1 MPIDSAESGAGGV
14 IIWRVDT
21 RECGM
26 GPMYNRRTKYIWS
39 LFLCL
44 FASVATSGCSP
55 KSNGLVMHEK
65 DSLYDRVLASGKIR
79 CGYFLFP
86 PYSMKDPNTGKMAG
100 IFVDALEEAA
110 SNLGLKVDWAE
121 EVGYGTMVE
130 GIKTGR
136 YDLVPTG
143 VWPNANRAR
152 YADFSNPLFY
162 SGILAYAR
170 SDDNRFKN
178 NMQTINDKAITIS
191 TIDGTVQDVMARKNF
206 PRAHVL
212 SHPEMSD
219 SQQILLDVTTKKAD
233 VTFIEP
239 GLAAIFLKGNPGSLQ
254 SITGKKPIAVIANT
268 MMFKLGEPSFKS
280 MLNTALAELINTGY
294 IDRLINKYEPAPGA
308 YFRIARPYETTARTN
323 ENI

>member
-1 MPIDSAESGAGGV
+1 MN
-14 IIWRVDT
+14 
-21 RECGM
+21 
-26 GPMYNRRTKYIWS
+26 NRRTKYILS
-39 LFLCL
+39 LSLCL
-44 FASVATSGCSP
+44 LVVGVTAGRTSKASSLYGY
-55 KSNGLVMHEK
+55 EK
-65 DSLYDRVLASGKIR
+65 DSLHDRILEAGKIR

-86 PYSMKDPNTGKMAG
+86 PYSMKDPNTGKMSG

-110 SNLGLKVDWAE
+110 SNLGLKVEWAE

-130 GIKTGR
+130 GLKTGR

-162 SGILAYAR
+162 SGIVAYAR
-170 SDDNRFKN
+170 SDDHRFDKN
-178 NMQTINDKAITIS
+178 LKAIDDKTVTIS
-191 TIDGTVQDVMARKNF
+191 TIDGTVQDVMARKDF
-206 PRAHVL
+206 PHAHVL

-219 SQQILLDVTTKKAD
+219 ASQILLDVTTRKAD

-239 GLAAIFLKGNPGSLQ
+239 GLAAIFLKGNPGSVQ

-294 IDRLINKYEPAPGA
+294 IDHLINKYEPAPGA
-308 YFRIARPYETTARTN
+308 YYRIARPYEMTTKANQN
-323 ENI
+323 ESVRASN